1 MKFPVKSMN
10 SATTLKILKASAGS
24 GKTYA
29 LVLQYLV
36 LALRQKQADYYQ
48 RILAIT
54 FTNAA
59 AAEMKDRVLSR
70 LKEIAIGKADKH
82 LTDELCKQCEL
93 SSNELCERAG
103 AVLKHML
110 HHYGKLSILT
120 IDSFTHRLVRS
131 FSRDLRLTSDFKIE
145 IQSSAFHELL
155 ADACLDQ
162 IGRDAI
168 LTDYMTHFAV
178 QNEEEGG
185 SWQFRNALIENAR
198 LIEKESSERPM
209 KNLSGLGYDEAKA
222 LRERITKDFNDDCAQ
237 LQGMVKYLLGL
248 MDDHDLVPT
257 DFSNGRKIFAPFLKP
272 IVTPVIKLSTLF
284 EKLPHEPYWGTKK
297 TPLDIRAKLSAFREE
312 GLDLIRAIVEH
323 NNPRNTARVKLK
335 STIKSSVFGLG
346 LLRYMHEKS
355 TDIKHEENIVL
366 ISDLHKMVREV
377 IEDSHAPF
385 IYERIGNR
393 YNHILFDEFQDT
405 SELQW
410 YNTIP
415 LMHNSLAEGHQS
427 LIVGDGKQA
436 IYRWR
441 GGSSEQLIQLPELMG
456 KYKNSDAERIFVS
469 GADVDNLL
477 ENRRSCAAIIR
488 FNNQLF
494 EKMKS
499 SLGQLESVYKK
510 HAQKIIRTEEGYV
523 EASAIDTKDGET
535 KADVR
540 SRTMQKIIDIIKEC
554 ESLGYRKGQIAV
566 LVRKGKDGGEIAR
579 TLTDNDIPVTTR
591 ESFRAEH
598 SPAVRALVHYLGVSL
613 QLDIQV
619 NSIFFAEAICELR
632 NQSLTNLVERHV
644 EYVDGKMRIHHISL
658 INELGASRAII
669 PTDGNVFDFFKR
681 VMQQFSIPHD
691 SGVDFLFDTIRQR
704 CVGANNSL
712 NEFLQWWN
720 NEKSRLYIT
729 EQKDPD
735 AVQISTIHKS
745 KGLQYPVVIYPRFAT
760 APPMDS
766 KIWLDI
772 PESEF
777 GVPNIQ
783 ATPSASLGDIDELRQ
798 ALQTEADY
806 SALDQLNTFYV
817 ATTRPEDRLYII
829 QETSCKLA
837 ESANFI
843 KILEQEFTPFK
854 EERIWKDGVKEIF
867 HSDKPTTP
875 SSEKSTII
883 LPIATSEGTLRLRKL
898 KGEET
903 EEQREGIIFHY
914 CISLIRTQSDIH
926 TALNNTYRKYNIHD
940 VKERNKLEKHITD
953 IVNDPNSKDWFKAD
967 CKQYTERELC
977 LTNGDI
983 IRPDR
988 VIELENEMIV
998 IDFKTG
1004 KERESHEKQLRQ
1016 YINSIQEISAKPIRG
1031 ILYYI
1036 TGKRLLELDK

>member
-1 MKFPVKSMN
+1 MN
-10 SATTLKILKASAGS
+10 SAPTLKILKASAGS

-29 LVLQYLV
+29 LVMQYLT
-36 LALRQKQADYYQ
+36 LALQQKQTDYYQ

-59 AAEMKDRVLSR
+59 AAEMKERVLTR
-70 LKEIAIGKADKH
+70 LKELASQKAEQH
-82 LTDELCKQCEL
+82 LTEELCKSCGLNAEEL
-93 SSNELCERAG
+93 SERAS

-162 IGRDAI
+162 IGRDSI

-185 SWQFRNALIENAR
+185 SWQFRNSLIDNAR
-198 LIEKESSERPM
+198 LIENENSERPM
-209 KNLSGLGYDEAKA
+209 KNLSHLGYDEAKA
-222 LRERITKDFNDDCAQ
+222 LREKITKEFNDDCAR
-237 LQGMVKYLLGL
+237 LQGMVKYLWGL
-248 MDDHDLVPT
+248 MEDHDLVPEN
-257 DFSNGRKIFAPFLKP
+257 FSHGKKIFAPFQRQ
-272 IVTPVIKLSTLF
+272 ITTPVIKLSTLF
-284 EKLPHEPYWGTKK
+284 EKLPFEPYWGTQK
-297 TPLDIRAKLSAFREE
+297 TPVDIRAKLTAFQAESI
-312 GLDLIRAIVEH
+312 DLIRAIIEH
-323 NNPRNTARVKLK
+323 NNPRNTAIVKLK

-346 LLRYMHEKS
+346 LLQYMHEKAGE
-355 TDIKHEENIVL
+355 IKQEENLVL

-415 LMHNSLAEGHQS
+415 LMHNSLAAGHSS
-427 LIVGDGKQA
+427 LIVGDAKQA

-456 KYKNSDAERIFVS
+456 KYKNSDAERIF
-469 GADVDNLL
+469 GAASDVDDLL
-477 ENRRSCAAIIR
+477 DNRRSCAAIIR
-488 FNNQLF
+488 FNNRLF
-494 EKMKS
+494 ELMKPT
-499 SLGQLESVYKK
+499 LGNLERVYHK
-510 HAQKIIRTEEGYV
+510 HKQNTNRVEEGYV
-523 EASAIDTKDGET
+523 EAIAIDMRDDET

-540 SRTMQKIIDIIKEC
+540 NRTMQKIVDIIQEC
-554 ESLGYRKGQIAV
+554 EALGYRKGQIAI

-579 TLTDNDIPVTTR
+579 MLTDLKIPVTTR

-598 SPAVRALVHYLGVSL
+598 SPAVRALVHYLGISL
-613 QLDIQV
+613 KIDL
-619 NSIFFAEAICELR
+619 SINGMFFAEAMCEIR
-632 NQSLTNLVERHV
+632 QTSLTDCVQRNAENINGKLHPD
-644 EYVDGKMRIHHISL
+644 YVKLLNDLGDSGEMIS
-658 INELGASRAII
+658 
-669 PTDGNVFDFFKR
+669 PDGNIFDFFKK
-681 VMQQFSIPHD
+681 VMCRFSIPHD
-691 SGVDFLFDTIRQR
+691 SGVDFLFDTVRQR
-704 CVGANNSL
+704 CVGANHSL

-720 NEKSRLYIT
+720 DEKSRLYIT

-735 AVQISTIHKS
+735 AVQITTIHKS

-760 APPMDS
+760 APPRDS

-772 PESEF
+772 PEAEF
-777 GVPNIQ
+777 GIPNIQ
-783 ATPSASLGDIDELRQ
+783 ATPTSALEDIDELKP
-798 ALQTEADY
+798 ALEMEADY
-806 SALDQLNTFYV
+806 AALDQLNTFYV

-843 KILEQEFTPFK
+843 KTLETEYPTFK
-854 EERIWKDGVKEIF
+854 EDRVWREGVNTRKTEGA
-867 HSDKPTTP
+867 SNT
-875 SSEKSTII
+875 SESEKSTII
-883 LPIATSEGTLRLRKL
+883 FSSENAEGALRLKKL

-903 EEQREGIIFHY
+903 EEQRDGIIFHY
-914 CISLIRTQSDIH
+914 CISLIRSENDIH
-926 TALNNTYRKYNIHD
+926 NALNNTFRKYNVHD
-940 VKERNKLEKHITD
+940 INERSKLENHIYN
-953 IVNDPNSKDWFKAD
+953 IVNDSPSKDWFRAD
-967 CKQYTERELC
+967 SKQYNERELC
-977 LTNGDI
+977 LTDGNI

-988 VIELENEMIV
+988 VIELENEMLV

-1004 KERESHEKQLRQ
+1004 KERDSHKKQ
-1016 YINSIQEISAKPIRG
+1016 IQTYLNAMTQITSKPIRG

-1036 TGKRLLELDK
+1036 QQKRHVEFA

>member
-1 MKFPVKSMN
+1 MN

-29 LVLQYLV
+29 LVMQYLT
-36 LALRQKQADYYQ
+36 LALNQKQTDYYQ

-59 AAEMKDRVLSR
+59 AAEMKERVLSR
-70 LKEIAIGKADKH
+70 LKELASQKANEQ
-82 LTDELCKQCEL
+82 LTEELCKRCGLNPAEL
-93 SSNELCERAG
+93 FQRAA

-162 IGRDAI
+162 IGRDSI

-185 SWQFRNALIENAR
+185 SWQFRNSLIDNAR
-198 LIEKESSERPM
+198 LIEKESSEKPM
-209 KNLSGLGYDEAKA
+209 KNLSDLGYDEAKA
-222 LRERITKDFNDDCAQ
+222 LREKITKDFHDNCAQ
-237 LQGMVKYLLGL
+237 LQGMVKYLWGL
-248 MDDHDLVPT
+248 MDDHDLVPEN
-257 DFSNGRKIFAPFLKP
+257 FSNGKKMFAPFSRP
-272 IVTPVIKLSTLF
+272 ILTPVIKLSTLF
-284 EKLPHEPYWGTKK
+284 EKLPHETSWGTKN
-297 TPLDIRAKLSAFREE
+297 TPLDIRAKLSAFQEE
-312 GLDLIRAIVEH
+312 ALELIRTIIEH

-346 LLRYMHEKS
+346 LLRYMHEKANE
-355 TDIKHEENIVL
+355 IKQEENMVL

-415 LMHNSLAEGHQS
+415 LMHNSLAAGHQS

-456 KYKNSDAERIFVS
+456 KYKSSDAERIFVA
-469 GADVDNLL
+469 GASVENLID
-477 ENRRSCAAIIR
+477 NRRSCGAIIR
-488 FNNQLF
+488 FNNRLF
-494 EKMKS
+494 ELMKS
-499 SLGQLESVYKK
+499 SLGKLERVYEK
-510 HAQKIIRTEEGYV
+510 HAQNTVRTEEGYV
-523 EASAIDTKDGET
+523 EACAIDLQDGES
-535 KADVR
+535 KAELR
-540 SRTMQKIIDIIKEC
+540 SRTMQKIVGIIQEC
-554 ESLGYRKGQIAV
+554 EALGYRRGQIAI

-579 TLTDNDIPVTTR
+579 MLTDRKIPVTTR

-613 QLDIQV
+613 KIDIPI
-619 NSIFFAEAICELR
+619 NGMFFTEAICEIR
-632 NQSLTNLVERHV
+632 HKSLTECIQRNS
-644 EYVDGKMRIHHISL
+644 EYVDGKLRTDFIKI
-658 INELGASRAII
+658 ITELGGSSEII
-669 PTDGNVFDFFKR
+669 STDGNVFDFFKK
-681 VMQQFSIPHD
+681 VMREFSIPHD
-691 SGVDFLFDTIRQR
+691 SGVDFLFDTLRQR

-720 NEKSRLYIT
+720 SEKSRLYVT

-760 APPMDS
+760 APPFDS

-772 PESEF
+772 PEAEF
-777 GVPNIQ
+777 GIPNIQ
-783 ATPSASLGDIDELRQ
+783 ATPSSAFGDIEELRP
-798 ALQTEADY
+798 ALENETQY

-817 ATTRPEDRLYII
+817 ATTRPEDRLYIL
-829 QETSCKLA
+829 QETPCKLA
-837 ESANFI
+837 ESSNFI
-843 KILEQEFTPFK
+843 KILEREFLPFK
-854 EERIWKDGVKEIF
+854 EERIWKDG
-867 HSDKPTTP
+867 S
-875 SSEKSTII
+875 
-883 LPIATSEGTLRLRKL
+883 
-898 KGEET
+898 
-903 EEQREGIIFHY
+903 
-914 CISLIRTQSDIH
+914 
-926 TALNNTYRKYNIHD
+926 
-940 VKERNKLEKHITD
+940 
-953 IVNDPNSKDWFKAD
+953 
-967 CKQYTERELC
+967 
-977 LTNGDI
+977 
-983 IRPDR
+983 
-988 VIELENEMIV
+988 NEMKAA
-998 IDFKTG
+998 DKTMD
-1004 KERESHEKQLRQ
+1004 
-1016 YINSIQEISAKPIRG
+1016 AA
-1031 ILYYI
+1031 
-1036 TGKRLLELDK
+1036 